1 MNISKNQN
9 NNILIALIS
18 FLLFVCIFK
27 WINYLVTNNYVKLTR
42 QAFVEGFD
50 SNTQAIRDT
59 GSPDTSHNVDMP
71 LTTTTNCKNMCGPP
85 NRCSIT
91 GQQCFSDIDCPG
103 CEPQVPPLSP
113 STGEN
118 IIGNDDSGKLTAGV
132 TPNYSPLTTGFGTQ
146 ARIVTEDKFEKPDMP
161 DFGIDKW
168 SSKFIKGRKLF
179 DDRYKPSGL
188 KNMPSYPDRYSLT
201 GEFVDEGPLPS
212 NAYLR

>member
-9 NNILIALIS
+9 ANILIALIC
-18 FLLFVCIFK
+18 FLLFIFIFK
-27 WINYLVTNNYVKLTR
+27 WINYLVTNNYVKLSGP
-42 QAFVEGFD
+42 FVEGFD
-50 SNTQAIRDT
+50 PNTQAIRDT

-71 LTTTTNCKNMCGPP
+71 LTTTTTCKNMCGPP

-118 IIGNDDSGKLTAGV
+118 IVGNNDAGKLTAGV

-146 ARIVTEDKFEKPDMP
+146 ARIVTEDKFEKPAMP

-168 SSKFIKGRKLF
+168 SNKFIKGRKLF
-179 DDRYKPSGL
+179 DDRYKPFGL

-201 GEFVDEGPLPS
+201 GQFVDEGPLAS
-212 NAYLR
+212 NSYLT